1 MTGLATASAPRRA
14 LLAALAAAAVLLAAF
29 AVWRLGEHGNTGA
42 DDRADREHP
51 IVTAPR
57 IAVQDGR
64 TLIRLDAAAV
74 TRAGIRTQAVV
85 RAAMPQTELAFAT
98 VVDVQP
104 LAQRAAAIAAA
115 MAQAQAAQAK
125 LEASRAEAQRSRELF
140 AQDQAVSASQM
151 QLAQAAF
158 LADQAALSATQAQVH
173 ADRANARL
181 EWGPVLGDALP
192 AAGSAGDGAV
202 DGVLADLLARRQVLL
217 QVVAPAPRG
226 AGRVAA
232 LGEVLDDQGLGAP
245 ARYLSAAPRADS
257 RLAGRGY
264 FYVAPA
270 RSWLVPGSSA
280 RIRLPT
286 GRSLDAARVPA
297 SSLVWWQG
305 RAWIFVRIPGGDFE
319 RREVPA
325 DGQEGADMLA
335 ADLAGGTE
343 VVVQGA
349 QVLLSEELRAENFS
363 TDVGGR

>member
-1 MTGLATASAPRRA
+1 MTRLAAASAPRRA
-14 LLAALAAAAVLLAAF
+14 LLAALAVGAVLLAAF
-29 AVWRLGEHGNTGA
+29 AVWRLGEHGNANAG
-42 DDRADREHP
+42 DRADREHP
-51 IVTAPR
+51 IVTMPR
-57 IAVQDGR
+57 ITVQDGR
-64 TLIRLDAAAV
+64 ALIRLDAAAV
-74 TRAGIRTQAVV
+74 ARAGIRTQAVV
-85 RAAMPQTELAFAT
+85 RAAMPQAELAFAT

-151 QLAQAAF
+151 QSAQAAF
-158 LADQAALSATQAQVH
+158 LADQAALSATQAQVRS
-173 ADRANARL
+173 DRANARL

-202 DGVLADLLARRQVLL
+202 GGVLADLLARRQVLL
-217 QVVAPAPRG
+217 QVVTS
-226 AGRVAA
+226 AGRVPA
-232 LGEVLDDQGLGAP
+232 LGEVLDDQGSAAP
-245 ARYLSAAPRADS
+245 AHYLSAAPRADA

-264 FYVAPA
+264 FYAAPV
-270 RSWLVPGSSA
+270 RPWLVPGSSA

-325 DGQEGADMLA
+325 DGQEGADELA
-335 ADLAGGTE
+335 VDLAGGTE